1 MLRLSSALSEVDPVY
16 PMVLVPIFLLFMA
29 ILAYGWFYWQHTK
42 ARAAANSK
50 GETAPAER

>member
-1 MLRLSSALSEVDPVY
+1 MY

-42 ARAAANSK
+42 ARAAARSE
-50 GETAPAER
+50 GEAAPAEH